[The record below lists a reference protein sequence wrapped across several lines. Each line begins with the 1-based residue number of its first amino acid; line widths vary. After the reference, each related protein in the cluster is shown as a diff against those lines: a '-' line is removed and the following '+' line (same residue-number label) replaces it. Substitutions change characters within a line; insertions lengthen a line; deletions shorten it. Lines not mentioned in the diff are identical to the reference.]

1 MWVIVRARHRRRPT
15 VLREWLSPWPIRDAG
30 AKGARRASGAR
41 NLQNMKSEATHRAG
55 SLLARLLATL
65 VVVQA
70 GRLIH
75 IYRSVDANKQ
85 YWLRRASLPS
95 QPGDFVYVA
104 LGDSVANGIGASR
117 PQNGYVG
124 LVARR
129 IHDRT
134 GRGVRVI
141 NVSVTGATT
150 ADVVREQ
157 LPKIQG
163 VRPDLVT
170 LDIGANDVNRR
181 VRDDVLLRDFTTIL
195 DALPE
200 RTTIVADLPTFKRGP
215 KQSTL
220 LRLNAEIRDRVEA
233 RGMRLAPIFDVTS
246 STIGDWRTYGADL
259 FHPSNR
265 GHRNWYRAFV
275 TQVDAVLSSEV
286 ATLQDYSE

>member
-1 MWVIVRARHRRRPT
+1 M
-15 VLREWLSPWPIRDAG
+15 
-30 AKGARRASGAR
+30 
-41 NLQNMKSEATHRAG
+41 M
-55 SLLARLLATL
+55 TL
-65 VVVQA
+65 VVVQV

-75 IYRSVDANKQ
+75 IYRSVGANKR
-85 YWLRRASLPS
+85 YWERRASLPS
-95 QPGDFVYVA
+95 QPDDFVYVA

-124 LVARR
+124 LIARR
-129 IHDRT
+129 IHEQT

-150 ADVVREQ
+150 ANVVLEQ

-163 VRPDLVT
+163 VQPDLVT
-170 LDIGANDVNRR
+170 LDIGANDVNKKLPE
-181 VRDDVLLRDFTTIL
+181 DVFLKDFTIIL

-220 LRLNAEIRDRVEA
+220 LRLNAEMRNHVEA
-233 RGMRLAPIFDVTS
+233 RRMRLAPIFDVTS
-246 STIGDWRTYGADL
+246 DTIGDWRTYGADL

-265 GHRNWYRAFV
+265 GHRNWYRAFES
-275 TQVDAVLSSEV
+275 QVDAILSSV
-286 ATLQDYSE
+286 K